1 MLELAINIIELA
13 YVLHRGEEMQM
24 ECFLDLHSGKIL
36 NIPTNPDLVKRLHHK
51 KVSDMN
57 FNEKYFVDHLIS
69 DKSSYLYIPDLFKQ
83 NIYNLMSSFVNEVEK
98 RNFVD
103 SQALWNTIQSEGGFS
118 EFHSI
123 ISGKQKLYDL
133 FIEFRDRTYKKFAIG
148 WLKENQIKIISANQ
162 ENLIN

>member
-1 MLELAINIIELA
+1 MLELPINISELA
-13 YVLHRGEEMQM
+13 FVLHRGEEMQM
-24 ECFLDLHSGKIL
+24 ECFLDLHSGRII

-57 FNEKYFVDHLIS
+57 FNEKYFVDHLMS
-69 DKSSYLYIPDLFKQ
+69 DKSSCLYIPDLFKQ
-83 NIYNLMSSFVNEVEK
+83 NIYNLMSSFVTEVEK
-98 RNFVD
+98 KNFVD
-103 SQALWNTIQSEGGFS
+103 SRALWNTIQSEGGFT

-123 ISGKQKLYDL
+123 ISGKQKLYDF
-133 FIEFRDRTYKKFAIG
+133 FIEFRDRMYKKIAVV